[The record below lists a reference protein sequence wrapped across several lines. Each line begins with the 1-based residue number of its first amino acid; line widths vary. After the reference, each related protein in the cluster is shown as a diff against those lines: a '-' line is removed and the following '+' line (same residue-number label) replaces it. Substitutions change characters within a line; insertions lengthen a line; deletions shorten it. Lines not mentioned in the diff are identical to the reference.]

1 MRRFAY
7 YLVAIAALVFT
18 SLVLTPLLASRA
30 FHRDMANTA
39 TTTQLGQPVA
49 ANPGFAV
56 DVAVRRASPICK
68 NRGGVV
74 VGSTRLLGSMG
85 VYNGMNYAHCRD
97 GSLVTWK

>member
-1 MRRFAY
+1 MRKVAY
-7 YLVAIAALVFT
+7 YSAAIVA
-18 SLVLTPLLASRA
+18 LVLTPLLAPRIL
-30 FHRDMANTA
+30 HHDMANTA
-39 TTTQLGQPVA
+39 TATQLGQPVA

-74 VGSTRLLGSMG
+74 IGSTRLLGSMG
-85 VYNGMNYAHCRD
+85 VYNGLNYAHCRD